1 MGRNHR
7 VTDTMLRLARGGLG
21 LHHSRRV
28 KKVGLPPGTLVY
40 TGPAPDRTTQL
51 STIVYSADAYERKEV
66 ASVEEAL
73 EERARGGV
81 TWINVVGLADPGPI
95 EALGEHF
102 GIDRLLLEDLVSVG
116 QRPKVEIRDEYLFLV
131 LRMFMVEE
139 SNGAPPPSD
148 GQRDAGRRSGRAA
161 TTEPEE
167 IIRQEQVSMIL
178 GPDFLLTFQEREG
191 DVFDPVR
198 TRLRDGKGRLRGR
211 GADYLAYALF
221 DTIVDHFFV
230 VLEVV
235 GDRVDS
241 IEEMVLGAPDPEV
254 VHLLYRL
261 RREVMVLRRSVWP
274 LRELLGQLLREDSEL
289 IREDTRPFLRDVQDH
304 AVEVIE
310 TVEGVRDVAGGL
322 LDTHLSM
329 VSHRMNEVMKVL
341 TMIATIF
348 VPLTFV
354 VGIYGMNFTYMPELD
369 IPWAYP
375 TVLAVMAAIT
385 AGMVVF
391 FHRKGWL

>member
-1 MGRNHR
+1 
-7 VTDTMLRLARGGLG
+7 
-21 LHHSRRV
+21 
-28 KKVGLPPGTLVY
+28 
-40 TGPAPDRTTQL
+40 
-51 STIVYSADAYERKEV
+51 
-66 ASVEEAL
+66 
-73 EERARGGV
+73 
-81 TWINVVGLADPGPI
+81 
-95 EALGEHF
+95 
-102 GIDRLLLEDLVSVG
+102 
-116 QRPKVEIRDEYLFLV
+116 
-131 LRMFMVEE
+131 MFMVEE
-139 SNGAPPPSD
+139 SNGSPPPSD
-148 GQRDAGRRSGRAA
+148 GERDGGRRSGRAA